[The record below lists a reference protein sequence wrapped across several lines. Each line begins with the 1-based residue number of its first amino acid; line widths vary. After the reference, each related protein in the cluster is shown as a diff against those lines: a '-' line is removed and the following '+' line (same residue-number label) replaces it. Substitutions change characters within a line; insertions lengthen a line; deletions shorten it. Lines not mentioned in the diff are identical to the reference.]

1 MHPKLL
7 TITWWCAKI
16 RISPSLSA
24 SPPASIIDFV
34 IESIGPGWTKPP
46 QQQNLN
52 QNDRSNFYCWT
63 CSLCARQALTE
74 DRILEFLRVSLSLY
88 CWIVDQSIIAVV
100 VKQNRFQK
108 GQLFAH
114 LLGLQITSWSNSYLN
129 YQYSATMIVDMF
141 YLCRAL
147 LMFDTLLL
155 YWMTSQNVVR
165 RVSVG
170 HVLRADPKW
179 LHHQVEAKLT
189 VSV

>member
-1 MHPKLL
+1 MMDELLAVVLSSTTTSSAQVVVCSVALPQVVLRWCATVHPKLL

-63 CSLCARQALTE
+63 CSLCAGQALNE

-114 LLGLQITSWSNSYLN
+114 LLGLQITSWSNSY
-129 YQYSATMIVDMF
+129 
-141 YLCRAL
+141 
-147 LMFDTLLL
+147 
-155 YWMTSQNVVR
+155 
-165 RVSVG
+165 
-170 HVLRADPKW
+170 
-179 LHHQVEAKLT
+179 
-189 VSV
+189 